1 MAHGEKSST
10 GGWGCPAWP
19 LRGASGGEGGLSRPS
34 GSPQLKCRWRKIA
47 VLRNEAILLTLFIP
61 DPTPAMAEV
70 ARALMAEHAE
80 LDLPLV
86 IRIKAL

>member
-1 MAHGEKSST
+1 
-10 GGWGCPAWP
+10 
-19 LRGASGGEGGLSRPS
+19 
-34 GSPQLKCRWRKIA
+34 
-47 VLRNEAILLTLFIP
+47 LRNEAILLTLFIP